1 MRKKLKFYQIVM
13 SDNPVSMEYHEISKK
28 SFEPVSDIV
37 EIVPFEAITP
47 QHEDWENI
55 ESKYNWK
62 VSLAGLDKK
71 DSEKRQMSPSE
82 KAGICS
88 HFELIRQRSLT
99 DEDFWVT
106 EHDTFLLP
114 EQEDNFRRQVYLSHR
129 LTHVYSNIGLF
140 MGCYRI
146 DKSFAQWSHH
156 ILTKGDNR
164 GFPINGGPYACMER
178 LFKTYITDHYCR
190 DKEYKLRH
198 ETFVAPWHNCTELGR
213 GKTDRDMRRI
223 YNFDYNLARGINPPF
238 TPEEIKQKKESL
250 EWVPI
255 PTTQVIKKSLKV
267 TQDHTGYVN
276 RFREK
281 PWERHPYFHVI
292 D

>member
-1 MRKKLKFYQIVM
+1 MRKKLKFYQIVIP
-13 SDNPVSMEYHEISKK
+13 DNPVSMEYHEISKK

-47 QHEDWENI
+47 QHEDWEKI
-55 ESKYNWK
+55 HAKYNWQ

-71 DSEKRQMSPSE
+71 NPKAREMSPTE

-88 HFELIRQRSLT
+88 HFALIEQRSLT
-99 DEDFWVT
+99 NEDFWVT
-106 EHDTFLLP
+106 EHDTVLIP

-129 LTHVYSNIGLF
+129 HSHVYSNIGLF
-140 MGCYRI
+140 MGCYRV
-146 DKSFAQWSHH
+146 DHGFAHWSTH
-156 ILTKGDNR
+156 ILNKGR
-164 GFPINGGPYACMER
+164 FPINGGPYACMER
-178 LFKTYITDHYCR
+178 LFKTYITRYYGETD
-190 DKEYKLRH
+190 EYKHRH
-198 ETFVAPWHNCTELGR
+198 ETFVAPWHNCEELGR
-213 GKTDRDMRRI
+213 GKTDQDMRRI
-223 YNFDYNLARGINPPF
+223 YNFNFRLAYGIDPPY
-238 TPEEIKQKKESL
+238 TKEQIKQKMDSL

-267 TQDHTGYVN
+267 TQDHTGYVD